1 MANQCPD
8 SDKIEGVTGAI
19 LAGGTSSRMGSDKSL
34 LPFDGIAIIEVIYH
48 KLATLFREVIIVTN
62 TPEAYAFIP
71 CRKVPDILP
80 GEGSIA
86 GLHSALLHS
95 TTPKVFVVACDMPM
109 LSPVLLRHLCRIE
122 GEWDAVVPMTE
133 AGYPEPLHALYARS
147 ALNEIE
153 TALKRGNKSIRLL
166 YDRIRTR
173 KVSWEEIEGIK
184 GAVDSFRNINTP
196 QEYEKIRSNH

>member
-1 MANQCPD
+1 MTDQCPD

-34 LPFDGIAIIEVIYH
+34 LPFDGIAIIEVIYR
-48 KLATLFREVIIVTN
+48 KLADLFPEVIIVTN

-71 CRKVPDILP
+71 CRKVPDIRP

-95 TTPKVFVVACDMPM
+95 TNPKVLVVACDMP
-109 LSPVLLRHLCRIE
+109 LLNPVLIHHLCGIE

-133 AGYPEPLHALYARS
+133 VGYPEPLHALYARS
-147 ALNEIE
+147 ILDEIE
-153 TALKRGNKSIRLL
+153 AALDRGDKSIRLL
-166 YDRIRTR
+166 YDKIRTR
-173 KVSWEEIEGIK
+173 KVSWEEIKGIK